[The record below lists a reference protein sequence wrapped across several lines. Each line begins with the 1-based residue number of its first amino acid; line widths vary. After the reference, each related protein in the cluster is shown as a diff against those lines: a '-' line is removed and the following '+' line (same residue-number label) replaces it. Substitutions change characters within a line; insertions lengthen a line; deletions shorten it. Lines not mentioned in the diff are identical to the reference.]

1 MESSLLF
8 QFHIYCLN
16 FYYNEKKI
24 AILGSTGSIGKTTV
38 DIIKNNKK
46 NFEVILLTTNDNLK
60 ELIKQIKKLKPKNLI
75 INNKKHYLKLK
86 KKYNKINIFNNFD
99 TFLKKNKKKIDYTI
113 SAISGLSGLQ
123 PTLDIIKHTKTIAI
137 ANKESIIC
145 AWNLIE
151 KKLKINKTKFIP
163 VDSEHFS
170 IWYLLQNKK
179 IQSVD
184 EIIITASGGPF
195 LYWNLKKIKKA
206 SPNIAIK
213 HPNWSMGKKISIDSA
228 TMMNK
233 VFELIEAQRI
243 FNLDRTK
250 FKIFIHP
257 QSLVHAIV
265 KFDNGLTKLLI
276 HDTDMKIPIFNSI
289 YEYTNKKIRSKKI
302 DYTSLNNLEFKS
314 IDLKKFPSIKILKK
328 IPKKISLFE
337 TILVSINDELVDLF
351 LKKKLRFWK
360 IHENLNKLLNMK
372 EFLKYKRIKPKNARQ
387 IYKLSEYVRL
397 KTRSLSIRSSK

>member
-1 MESSLLF
+1 MK
-8 QFHIYCLN
+8 
-16 FYYNEKKI
+16 KKI

-38 DIIKNNKK
+38 DIIKNDKK
-46 NFEVILLTTNDNLK
+46 NFEIILLTTNDNLN
-60 ELIKQIKKLKPKNLI
+60 ELTKQIRELKPKNII
-75 INNKKHYLKLK
+75 INNKNNYLKLK
-86 KKYNKINIFNNFD
+86 KKFNKINIFNNFD
-99 TFLKKNKKKIDYTI
+99 IFLKKNKKKIDYTI

-123 PTLDIIKHTKTIAI
+123 PTLDIIKHSKTIAI

-151 KKLKINKTKFIP
+151 KNLKANNTKFIP

-179 IQSVD
+179 IQNVE

-195 LYWNLKKIKKA
+195 LNWKLSKIKTA

-243 FNLDRTK
+243 FNLDRVK
-250 FKIFIHP
+250 FKILIHP

-276 HDTDMKIPIFNSI
+276 HDTDMKIPIFNSV
-289 YEYTNKKIRSKKI
+289 YDNRNKKINNKKI
-302 DYTSLNNLEFKS
+302 DYSSLNNLSFKS

-351 LKKKLRFWK
+351 LKKKLKFWD
-360 IHENLNKLLNMK
+360 IYLNLNKLLNMK
-372 EFLKYKRIKPKNARQ
+372 EFIKYKKIKPKNARQ

-397 KTRSLSIRSSK
+397 KTRALSIRSSK

>member
-1 MESSLLF
+1 MK
-8 QFHIYCLN
+8 
-16 FYYNEKKI
+16 KKI
-24 AILGSTGSIGKTTV
+24 AIIGSTGSIGKTTV
-38 DIIKNNKK
+38 DIIKSDKK
-46 NFEVILLTTNDNLK
+46 YFEVILLTTNDNIK
-60 ELIKQIKKLKPKNLI
+60 ELAKQIKDLRPKNLI
-75 INNKKHYLKLK
+75 VNNKKHYLKLK
-86 KKYNKINIFNNFD
+86 KKYKKINIFNNFD

-123 PTLDIIKHTKTIAI
+123 PTLDIIRHTKTIAI

-151 KKLKINKTKFIP
+151 KKLKANKTKFIP

-170 IWYLLQNKK
+170 IWYLLQKEK
-179 IQSVD
+179 IQNVN

-195 LYWNLKKIKKA
+195 LYWKLKKIKKA

-243 FNLDRTK
+243 FNLDRCK
-250 FKIFIHP
+250 FKILIHP

-276 HDTDMKIPIFNSI
+276 HDTNMKIPIFNTI
-289 YEYTNKKIRSKKI
+289 YESSNKKISSKKI
-302 DYTSLNNLEFKS
+302 DYSSLNNFEFKS

-351 LKKKLRFWK
+351 LKKKIKFWE
-360 IHENLNKLLNMK
+360 IHENLNKLLNIK
-372 EFLKYKRIKPKNARQ
+372 EFIKYKRIMPKNARQ

-397 KTRSLSIRSSK
+397 KTRSLSIRS

>member
-1 MESSLLF
+1 MK
-8 QFHIYCLN
+8 
-16 FYYNEKKI
+16 KKI
-24 AILGSTGSIGKTTV
+24 AILGSTGSIGKSTV
-38 DIIKNNKK
+38 DIIKNDKK
-46 NFEVILLTTNDNLK
+46 NFETILLTTNDNLK
-60 ELIKQIKKLKPKNLI
+60 ELTKQIKQLKPKNLI
-75 INNKKHYLKLK
+75 INNRSHYLKIK
-86 KKYNKINIFNNFD
+86 KKYKKINTFNNFD
-99 TFLKKNKKKIDYTI
+99 TFLRKNKKKIDYTI

-137 ANKESIIC
+137 ANKETIIC

-151 KKLKINKTKFIP
+151 KKLKANNTKFIP

-170 IWYLLQNKK
+170 IWYLLQNKE
-179 IQSVD
+179 IQTVE

-195 LYWNLKKIKKA
+195 LNWDLKKIKKA

-233 VFELIEAQRI
+233 VFEIIEAQRI
-243 FNLDRTK
+243 FNLDQTK
-250 FKIFIHP
+250 FKILIHP

-265 KFDNGLTKLLI
+265 KFDNGLTKILV

-289 YEYTNKKIRSKKI
+289 YENTNKRIKNKKIGYSN
-302 DYTSLNNLEFKS
+302 LNNLAFRL
-314 IDLKKFPSIKILKK
+314 IDLKKFPSIEILKK

-351 LKKKLRFWK
+351 LKKKLKFWE
-360 IHENLNKLLNMK
+360 IHINLNKLLKKK
-372 EFLKYKRIKPKNARQ
+372 EFLKYKRIMPKNTRQ
-387 IYKLSEYVRL
+387 IYKLSEFVRL
-397 KTRSLSIRSSK
+397 KTRALSIRSSK